1 MSAVELCRLSLA
13 EAAGLVARREVSPV
27 ALTEAALA
35 RIEQL
40 NPILNAFITV
50 TGETALAEARAAER
64 EIAGGA
70 YRGPLHGIPLSLKDL
85 YCTKGVRTTGG
96 SRLLG
101 GFVPDE
107 DATATRKLRQAGAVL
122 LGKTAMLELAYGEE
136 HPDYGATRNPWDI
149 EYGTNGSSSGSAAA
163 VAAGLGYGSLG
174 SDTGGSIRL
183 PAAWCGIVGLK
194 PTYGLVSRAGVLPL
208 SWSLDHAGPMTR
220 TVRDC
225 ALLLQAIAGHDPADP
240 TSARRPVPDYSAGLD
255 RVPSDLTVGV
265 FAPAP
270 DDRVLPEVRAAL
282 DAAAQTLRNAG
293 ISVREVRQPYPDQ
306 ATRALLAMLYAEAS
320 SYHLP
325 WLRERPQDYSA
336 NTRERL
342 ELGARLPATTY
353 LSALRAR
360 RVIIAAYQEL
370 MRDVDILLTPPAPTA
385 SYRLD
390 GPSTAPVG
398 PEGDRMAPL
407 VRFSGP
413 FDLTGLPAIAV
424 PAGLTG
430 AGLPIG
436 VQLVARPFAEPTLLQ
451 TAQVVEQ
458 ALRDRLPRPDTGLV
472 V

>member
-1 MSAVELCRLSLA
+1 MSAAELCRLSLD
-13 EAAGLVARREVSPV
+13 EAAELVKRREASPV

-35 RIEQL
+35 RIDQL

-50 TGETALAEARAAER
+50 TAESALEEARAAER
-64 EIAGGA
+64 EIAGGR

-96 SRLLG
+96 SRLLRD
-101 GFVPDE
+101 FVPDE
-107 DATATRKLRQAGAVL
+107 DATAARKLRESGAVL
-122 LGKTAMLELAYGEE
+122 LGKNAMLELAYGEE

-149 EYGTNGSSSGSAAA
+149 EFGTNGSSSGSAAA

-194 PTYGLVSRAGVLPL
+194 PSYGLVSRAGVLPL

-225 ALLLQAIAGHDPADP
+225 ALLLQAIAGYDPADP
-240 TSARRPVPDYSAGLD
+240 TSSRRPVPDYTAELD
-255 RVPSDLTVGV
+255 RVPRDLTAGV
-265 FAPAP
+265 FAAEP
-270 DDRVLPEVRAAL
+270 DDGVLPEVRAAL
-282 DAAAQTLRNAG
+282 DAATQALRDAG
-293 ISVREVRQPYPDQ
+293 ISVREVRQPHPEQ
-306 ATRALLAMLYAEAS
+306 AARALLALLYAEAS

-325 WLRERPQDYSA
+325 WLRQRPDDYSA

-342 ELGARLPATTY
+342 ELGALLPATTY
-353 LSALRAR
+353 LSAQRAR
-360 RVIIAAYQEL
+360 RTIIAAYQQL
-370 MRDVDILLTPPAPTA
+370 MREVDILLTPPAPTA
-385 SYRLD
+385 SYRL
-390 GPSTAPVG
+390 GGASIAPVG
-398 PEGDRMAPL
+398 PEGDRMGRL
-407 VRFSGP
+407 IRFSGP

-430 AGLPIG
+430 EGLPLG
-436 VQLVARPFAEPTLLQ
+436 VQLAARPFAEATLFQ
-451 TAQVVEQ
+451 AAQVVEQ
-458 ALRDRLPRPDTGLV
+458 ALKDRLPRPESGLV